1 MTDSTYG
8 DKTYCVVIRCEAK
21 VVASALEMLC
31 NRKGVL
37 I

>member
-1 MTDSTYG
+1 MIDSTYG
-8 DKTYCVVIRCEAK
+8 DKTYCVVRCEAK